1 NDAFKI
7 RALINDITVSMIV
20 NFSIVVL
27 SIVIMFFY
35 SWKLIGVIAFLFP
48 VFISLYIISNQLNKK
63 YQRKLM
69 EQSASLEADLIESID
84 ASITIKQFSLETK
97 FVNKINSKL
106 A

>member
-1 NDAFKI
+1 M

-48 VFISLYIISNQLNKK
+48 VFISLYIISNQFNKK

-84 ASITIKQFSLETK
+84 ASITIKQFS
-97 FVNKINSKL
+97 
-106 A
+106 

>member
-1 NDAFKI
+1 FFTSMRTGELISRINDAFKI

-48 VFISLYIISNQLNKK
+48 VFISLYIISNQFNKK

-69 EQSASLEADLIESID
+69 EQSASLE
-84 ASITIKQFSLETK
+84 
-97 FVNKINSKL
+97 
-106 A
+106 